1 MILCE
6 SDSAALKQSRKCF
19 CSFSQ
24 IWLPTLSP
32 LIYLPKKETKHTIN
46 NVKDDIPPFSD
57 LINHNKLFINW
68 H

>member
-6 SDSAALKQSRKCF
+6 SDSTALKQSMK
-19 CSFSQ
+19 
-24 IWLPTLSP
+24 WLPTLSP
-32 LIYLPKKETKHTIN
+32 LIYLPKKETKHKIN

-57 LINHNKLFINW
+57 LINHDKLFINW